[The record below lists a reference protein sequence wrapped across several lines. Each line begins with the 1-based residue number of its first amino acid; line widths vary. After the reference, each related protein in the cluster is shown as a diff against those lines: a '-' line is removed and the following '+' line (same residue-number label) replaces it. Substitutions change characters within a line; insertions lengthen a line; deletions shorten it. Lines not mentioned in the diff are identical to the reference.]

1 MPNNFRLTGD
11 YYVSKEGSDSNDGL
25 TAETPLLT
33 VQAALNKVTT
43 AVNRRIIIGSGVY
56 RESLSKTMNAGFT
69 IYLVADGYVVFE
81 GVGSD
86 ELFLIAGGSQNTI
99 YFIGIEI
106 RNYNQITFGGSPGTI
121 HFFYFTKCIIK
132 NNLLL
137 NSASVSQ
144 FRIYFDSVIFVN
156 SILKISSIVISQ
168 VTELS
173 YDKCILINSSQDPWE
188 ISGYAGN
195 GFLSTYNHTSVFK
208 NTYMDS
214 NSLIRI
220 RSISNNTNGVL
231 FSVTVATLAANVIN
245 NNIQGKIIFPWTGAV
260 SGINTWNVPI
270 SYAQAKIDYPTYF
283 YNSMS
288 ADPKFND
295 VQRLNFTLQSS
306 SPHIKAASDYTN
318 IGGTE
323 YAIYKSATSTEF
335 TSGAT
340 ISGLTL
346 RGNNSYTITSSPTPG
361 TLETAPISVQWPA
374 TKPLTKLEWAGS
386 LEFNKSITAGTSGNT
401 NVPDWDT
408 YTTGAGA
415 SPDRLTV
422 KMRFSTQQT
431 QPTLSSHWDNG
442 GYWTAGNYE
451 LFELNQKPKVDSNG
465 KGNGNPAYI
474 ETSGLGDIVPTWI
487 QLNIQLIDTY
497 NP

>member
-1 MPNNFRLTGD
+1 MANNFRLTGD

-25 TAETPLLT
+25 TPETPLLT
-33 VQAALNKVTT
+33 VQTALNKVTT
-43 AVNRRIIIGSGVY
+43 GVTRRIIIGSGIY
-56 RESLSKTMNAGFT
+56 KESLSKSLSAGATMYV
-69 IYLVADGYVVFE
+69 ISDGYVVFE
-81 GVGSD
+81 GIGTDEVLLNPGSSG
-86 ELFLIAGGSQNTI
+86 ANNY
-99 YFIGIEI
+99 YFIGIEF
-106 RNYNQITFGGSPGTI
+106 RNYSQINFAGTPVTVNS
-121 HFFYFTKCIIK
+121 FYFIKCIIK
-132 NNLLL
+132 NNLLH
-137 NSASVSQ
+137 SVNNGNYSL
-144 FRIYFDSVIFVN
+144 YFDSTIFIN
-156 SILKISSIVISQ
+156 STFKFAIASISRLFI
-168 VTELS
+168 LS
-173 YDKCILINSSQDPWE
+173 YDKCIFINSSQEAWE
-188 ISGYAGN
+188 LFTGGIN
-195 GFLSTYNHTSVFK
+195 QYNHTTAFK
-208 NTYMDS
+208 NSYIDS

-220 RSISNNTNGVL
+220 KGDANPTTGVL
-231 FSVTVATLAANVIN
+231 SGNSTTVGNVIN
-245 NNIQGKIIFPWTGAV
+245 NNIQGKVVFPWTGAV
-260 SGINTWNVPI
+260 SGINTWNVSI

-283 YNSMS
+283 FNSMS

-295 VQRLNFTLQSS
+295 PQRLNFTLQSS

-318 IGGTE
+318 IGSTE
-323 YAIYKSATSTEF
+323 YAVYKSATSTEF

-361 TLETAPISVQWPA
+361 TLETAPISIQWPA
-374 TKPLTKLEWAGS
+374 IKPLTKLEWSGV
-386 LEFNKSITAGTSGNT
+386 LEFNKSITAGTFGNN

-451 LFELNQKPKVDSNG
+451 LFEVNQKPKVDSNG
-465 KGNGNPAYI
+465 KGNGNPDYI
-474 ETSGLGDIVPTWI
+474 ETTGLGDIVPTWI
-487 QLNIQLIDTY
+487 QLNIKLIDTY